1 MAYKISL
8 DTDVT
13 CYELLDCGKIFVNKE
28 ISTYIDFT
36 DKSTLQETDVVAK
49 FNAQSLDAKAVVL
62 PIFSKIER
70 IGDTALCGRNLQHA
84 KFPGLLS
91 IDACGL
97 QENNLL
103 EHIELDSIKKIGQ
116 GGFLDCK
123 NLQTVKI
130 GSSIEE
136 IASDAFAKSDP
147 LDEQS
152 I

>member
-13 CYELLDCGKIFVNKE
+13 CYGLLDNGRIFVNKE
-28 ISTYIDFT
+28 ISTYVDFT
-36 DKSTLQETDVVAK
+36 DKTVLQGTDVVAK

-62 PIFSKIER
+62 PIFGQIER

-130 GSSIEE
+130 GSNIEE
-136 IASDAFAKSDP
+136 IAADAFAKSDP